1 MGCTRR
7 AGRAAGL
14 LREGKTQGTT
24 RENGARPARRGSGH
38 MLDPFFLARRSF
50 AILAPG
56 IPTPVVH
63 TFSHMFV

>member
-1 MGCTRR
+1 
-7 AGRAAGL
+7 
-14 LREGKTQGTT
+14 
-24 RENGARPARRGSGH
+24 